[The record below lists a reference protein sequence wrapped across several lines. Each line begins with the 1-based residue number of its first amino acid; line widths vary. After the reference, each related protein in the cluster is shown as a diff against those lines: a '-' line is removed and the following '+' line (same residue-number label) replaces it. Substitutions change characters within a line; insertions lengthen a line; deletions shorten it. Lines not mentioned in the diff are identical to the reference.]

1 MAGKREGLAGER
13 SGLFMEQVRLT
24 KELREQDA
32 KANGH
37 LGMDVM
43 PRYSVWENV
52 TGALSSNNG
61 EDFRAVL
68 EETAR
73 IAEEGVSIP
82 GLEKGQKW
90 SNAGAI
96 CGDGWSI
103 AWRVHD
109 AQYWGVPQR
118 RKRVCVLADFNG
130 HTAADILFECFRETS
145 SDDTYEVIG
154 NTGRQP
160 RSEIY
165 AFRESVSGNPSQSE
179 REGQEVA
186 GSVGESSDSASYTL
200 KIRGGVEIDSYG
212 KRAGKGALVQ
222 TELSGTLGVSQDQ
235 TLFDGTYQQTTG
247 CLTQGA
253 HPGSYNGQ
261 DAYNDMLVTQMVCL
275 EGKSVSGFDSYNQTV
290 EKELA
295 QPLRSAAGGD
305 TSPKVV
311 CLEGNGYRPSHR
323 GDGYKE
329 SDIQYTLNSTEQHGV
344 CYGLD
349 RASFNQGKNAKY
361 DFSVQEEISQPL
373 VARGPGGGIHETI
386 GSLCARDYKGVG
398 SQYVKEGKV
407 IVQKDRTSSNE

>member
-1 MAGKREGLAGER
+1 MRLRFLILLQVVHPVRQDLSVAGKRKGLAGER

-24 KELREQDA
+24 KELREQDV
-32 KANGH
+32 KTNGH

-130 HTAADILFECFRETS
+130 HTAADILFECFRKTD

-179 REGQEVA
+179 REGKEVA

-200 KIRGGVEIDSYG
+200 KIRGG
-212 KRAGKGALVQ
+212 R
-222 TELSGTLGVSQDQ
+222 
-235 TLFDGTYQQTTG
+235 
-247 CLTQGA
+247 
-253 HPGSYNGQ
+253 
-261 DAYNDMLVTQMVCL
+261 
-275 EGKSVSGFDSYNQTV
+275 
-290 EKELA
+290 
-295 QPLRSAAGGD
+295 
-305 TSPKVV
+305 
-311 CLEGNGYRPSHR
+311 
-323 GDGYKE
+323 
-329 SDIQYTLNSTEQHGV
+329 
-344 CYGLD
+344 
-349 RASFNQGKNAKY
+349 
-361 DFSVQEEISQPL
+361 
-373 VARGPGGGIHETI
+373 
-386 GSLCARDYKGVG
+386 
-398 SQYVKEGKV
+398 
-407 IVQKDRTSSNE
+407 

>member
-1 MAGKREGLAGER
+1 MIKIKHYGDITKIDGHKVEIPNIITGGSPCQDLSVAGKREGLAGER

-24 KELREQDA
+24 KELREQDVR
-32 KANGH
+32 ANGH

-130 HTAADILFECFRETS
+130 HTAADVLFECFRETS

-154 NTGRQP
+154 NTGRKS

-165 AFRESVSGNPSQSE
+165 AFGKGLSGNPTQSE

-186 GSVGESSDSASYTL
+186 GSVRESSDSASYTL

-235 TLFDGTYQQTTG
+235 TLFDSTNVIAASHGG
-247 CLTQGA
+247 F
-253 HPGSYNGQ
+253 
-261 DAYNDMLVTQMVCL
+261 MVNADD
-275 EGKSVSGFDSYNQTV
+275 SGIGHTLQATDYKDPQI
-290 EKELA
+290 
-295 QPLRSAAGGD
+295 
-305 TSPKVV
+305 V
-311 CLEGNGYRPSHR
+311 CLEGNGYRPSHH

-329 SDIQYTLNSTEQHGV
+329 SDIQYTLNSTEQHGVAYGVDAYNQSSTGEQAKSLTSIASDSDHVPCV

-373 VARGPGGGIHETI
+373 VARGPGGVFT
-386 GSLCARDYKGVG
+386 K
-398 SQYVKEGKV
+398 Q
-407 IVQKDRTSSNE
+407 